1 MRAWL
6 KIAAIGV
13 TLLLSNKAWSGEVT
27 MPSSLT
33 ADTTDFVLLS
43 DSGTAPSIS
52 GFDGTLLVTATASA
66 GNVKITTTSNT
77 LRASGYCGY
86 TSDADSEASDCS
98 GNSLT
103 EIGFRGEQ
111 ADINTALATLS
122 FKGDG
127 AEGSPTITLAVTP
140 AGTNYYSGTGH
151 YYEVVSATKTWS
163 QAKVL
168 AAASTYEGLTGY
180 LVTITSAGEN
190 AFIKA
195 KVNANSWIGA
205 SDDNNETTG
214 TTVEG
219 HWQWVTGPEAG
230 KTFFCDDIDESDGC
244 EVDDGYSY
252 QNWNSGEPNNSGNE
266 SRGQFYTASGKW
278 NDLRTTHTQ
287 TAYIIEYGG
296 LNGETAT
303 VSGTTTLTINSI
315 EASGSTHEAFDDKQL
330 AGMVEAQTESV
341 KRWMFNSTNT
351 VLGRMEQFRRTGE
364 NSSLSL
370 NNIRLALANSG
381 DDQSVEKRL
390 AEHYIKKYSQ
400 IGLDNKGVS
409 KDSVDSF
416 ISELPLTRYLKDGFG
431 LEPKKWAVW
440 SNGLISSG
448 GIDFNVNQLG
458 RRNESNGFTMGADID
473 LTDNSLFG
481 FAIREE
487 NEDVTISSDGS
498 KFKSDNINISFY
510 NTWFSDNENSKA
522 AFDTFLSFGETT
534 QATTRV
540 VDVANDTK
548 VTGELKSQQAFGAIK
563 YNFNKTF
570 NKITFSNYSSFNFS
584 YTMFDDYSE
593 KGDSNLRLSYDD
605 RDLQSTSVAL
615 GTIIHTDF
623 GLRTSK
629 FLPYLKLDFNEDLTD
644 ASTLKANYIT
654 SSSNQYT
661 TNIKK
666 DFSSSILLETGFD
679 WNFNN
684 GWNLSST
691 INRIDKNSIG
701 HQNYLKFNAFKVF

>member
-13 TLLLSNKAWSGEVT
+13 TLLLNNNAWSGEVT

-33 ADTTDFVLLS
+33 ADTSDFVLLS

-66 GNVKITTTSNT
+66 GNVKITTTTDT
-77 LRASGYCGY
+77 LRANGYCGY

-98 GNSLT
+98 GSSLD
-103 EIGFRGEQ
+103 EIGFRGTQ
-111 ADINTALATLS
+111 DDINTALATLS

-163 QAKVL
+163 QAKTL

-190 AFIKA
+190 AFIKE
-195 KVNANSWIGA
+195 KVSANSWIGA
-205 SDDNNETTG
+205 SDDNDETTG

-330 AGMVEAQTESV
+330 SAMVSAQTESV

-351 VLGRMEQFRRTGE
+351 VLDRMEQYRRTGE

-370 NNIRLALANSG
+370 NNIKLALANKG
-381 DDQSVEKRL
+381 INQSVESQL

-400 IGLDNKGVS
+400 LGLDSKGIS
-409 KDSVDSF
+409 KDSVNNF
-416 ISELPLTRYLKDGFG
+416 ISELPLTKYMKNGFG
-431 LEPKKWAVW
+431 LKPNKWAIW
-440 SNGLISSG
+440 SNGLISTG
-448 GIDFNVNQLG
+448 GIDFDINQLG
-458 RRNESNGFTMGADID
+458 RKNETNGFTMGADIN
-473 LTDNSLFG
+473 LTENSLFG
-481 FAIREE
+481 FALREE
-487 NEDVTISSDGS
+487 DEDVTISNNGS
-498 KFKSDNINISFY
+498 KFNSDNINISFY
-510 NTWFSDNENSKA
+510 NTWKANENNF
-522 AFDTFLSFGETT
+522 FDTFLSFGETVQT
-534 QATTRV
+534 TTRV
-540 VDVANDTK
+540 VDTSNDTI
-548 VTGELKSQQAFGAIK
+548 VTGKLKSKQAFGAIK
-563 YNFNKTF
+563 YNFAKSIK
-570 NKITFSNYSSFNFS
+570 KITFSNYSSLNFS
-584 YTMFDDYSE
+584 YTMFDNYSE
-593 KGDSNLRLSYDD
+593 KGDSNLKLSYND
-605 RDLQSTSVAL
+605 RDLKSNSL
-615 GTIIHTDF
+615 LFGTVIHADF
-623 GLRTSK
+623 GLRNSRL
-629 FLPYLKLDFNEDLTD
+629 LPYIKLDYDEDLTET
-644 ASTLKANYIT
+644 STLKANYIS

-661 TNIKK
+661 THIGKE
-666 DFSSSILLETGFD
+666 FSSSIRAETGFD

-684 GWNLSST
+684 GWNLST
-691 INRIDKNSIG
+691 TLNRVDNSGIG
-701 HQNYLKFNAFKVF
+701 HQNFLKFNAFRNF